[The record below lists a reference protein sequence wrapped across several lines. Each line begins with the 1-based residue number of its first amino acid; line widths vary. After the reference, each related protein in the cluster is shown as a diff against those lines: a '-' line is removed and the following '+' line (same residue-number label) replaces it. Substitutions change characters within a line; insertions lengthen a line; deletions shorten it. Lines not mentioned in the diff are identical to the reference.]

1 MRDLA
6 SYIAPVMALAAAA
19 PVATPTA
26 VVLDLQGFDSAV
38 LLLSIGAGGI
48 TFTGTNKI
56 EFQLEHAED
65 NGSGAAGTYSNVT
78 ADDLYGADAPASVT
92 GGIIKALTTA
102 HATPDVSEF
111 GYKGGKR
118 FLRFTATFSGTHAT
132 GTPLAGVLVKGD
144 PRNAPA

>member
-6 SYIAPVMALAAAA
+6 SFIAPVLALNPAS
-19 PVATPTA
+19 PTTTPTA
-26 VVLDLQGFDSAV
+26 IVMDMQGFDAAA
-38 LLLSIGAGGI
+38 LLLAIGVGGI
-48 TFTGTNKI
+48 TFTSTNKI
-56 EFQLEHAED
+56 EFQLEHADD

-78 ADDLYGADAPASVT
+78 ADDLYGADAPATVT

-132 GTPLAGVLVKGD
+132 GTPLAAVLVKGH
-144 PRNAPA
+144 PNIAPA